1 MEAIVRQDVS
11 RGTLSHLTHCMF
23 NSEINLQ
30 RKKKKSFVSK
40 YCSFEIHMDRRNGMR
55 KSSMTEPC
63 PLYTIR
69 QMLMIN
75 AQSLYNNTPWDF
87 T

>member
-1 MEAIVRQDVS
+1 MSAVVHCHIS
-11 RGTLSHLTHCMF
+11 RTVCSILKLTY
-23 NSEINLQ
+23 NE
-30 RKKKKSFVSK
+30 KKKKSVVSK